1 MRLSQAILIRTA
13 SVLCA
18 LMLIAPFGFGRPR
31 HSSET
36 APAKKAPIKS
46 VKKSSTKSSTKAH
59 VSRSSAKSSHHGKKA
74 KMSRKSRGQQAI
86 DPDRAREIQSA
97 LIREHYLDGEPSGTW
112 DAQTRSALMKF
123 QSDNGWQS
131 KVLPD
136 SRALIKL
143 GLGPSR
149 EGLLNPESA
158 AIGNAHELGAE
169 KVIPGGSVPH
179 K

>member
-13 SVLCA
+13 SALCA
-18 LMLIAPFGFGRPR
+18 LLLIVPFGFGKTS
-31 HSSET
+31 HSSKS
-36 APAKKAPIKS
+36 ASSKSVPSKS
-46 VKKSSTKSSTKAH
+46 VKKS
-59 VSRSSAKSSHHGKKA
+59 AKSAHISRTSSKSVHRSKRIKKT
-74 KMSRKSRGQQAI
+74 RRTRGQQRI
-86 DPDRAREIQSA
+86 DPDRTREIQSA
-97 LIREHYLDGEPSGTW
+97 LIREHYLNGEPSGVW
-112 DAQTRSALMKF
+112 DAKTKAALAKF
-123 QSDNGWQS
+123 QSDNGWQT

-158 AIGNAHELGAE
+158 AMANAHELGAE
-169 KVIPGGSVPH
+169 KAIPGGAEPQ